1 MKVEH
6 ILQAKGRSVETV
18 HPWATVEDAVRRLAG
33 PPRIGALVVCGD
45 SERGLVGLLTER
57 DVVAAL
63 DVNGP
68 GLLRRTVGEVMSRD
82 VPTCAPDDGLAGVM
96 TKMTRSRHRHLPVCH
111 GGRLVGL
118 VSIGD
123 VVKHRL
129 TEVELEAGVLR
140 DLYHAAR

>member
-1 MKVEH
+1 MKVED